1 MFTPSAPLS
10 RLLFHFR
17 SADDNVKTLP
27 ESLRCRGASFTRIP
41 GADTERGDD
50 VVDKAQ
56 AWKRW
61 CVGARECRRNHG
73 SPLRKITKE
82 KKTRWFLLDDRP
94 AGSSANKRRRKK
106 KSYHKKYRDVDYIRR
121 GLYCLYSMIL
131 ARREHFSSRVSGFA
145 NGRSAR

>member
-1 MFTPSAPLS
+1 MQTPRALRRAAIICEKAPLRFLFFFLFFHATLARPSSTYASVFTPSAPLS

-27 ESLRCRGASFTRIP
+27 ESPRCRGASFTRIP

-82 KKTRWFLLDDRP
+82 KN
-94 AGSSANKRRRKK
+94 A
-106 KSYHKKYRDVDYIRR
+106 VV
-121 GLYCLYSMIL
+121 
-131 ARREHFSSRVSGFA
+131 SSR
-145 NGRSAR
+145 R